1 MGEGRWHHPHM
12 DVSGKG
18 PVEGRE
24 VTRFPAQS
32 LCWGLGGPQV
42 KYLGPVAYDLGRL
55 FNLLLLQF
63 PPL

>member
-1 MGEGRWHHPHM
+1 M